1 MQFSRAWDTFMGMV
15 NGLIAALPNIVLAL
29 GIFML
34 FHLIAKRMKELV
46 VHLSEKRQKARNLG
60 LILGRLTQS
69 AVVVT
74 GLLVSLTV
82 IFPSFKPGDLIQL
95 LGIGSVAIGFAF
107 HDIFQNFLAGIL
119 LLLTSPFK
127 IGDEI
132 IVKEFEGT
140 VEDIQTRSTAIH
152 TYDGRRIVIPN
163 ADLLTHSV
171 TVNTAFHKRRLEYP
185 IKISFQEDIGQIKDL
200 ILSTAKSVEGV
211 LHDPPVQVFVTAFD
225 DSSITLSLYW
235 WTRQHR
241 HHHVLHLQDRILTV
255 LRNRLLEKNVDFPS
269 PLQHVRLYMPTEHN
283 NGRQLDK
290 HTLLA
295 DETASEV

>member
-1 MQFSRAWDTFMGMV
+1 MQFSRAWDTFMGMI
-15 NGLIAALPNIVLAL
+15 NGLIAALPNLLLAL
-29 GIFML
+29 GIFLL
-34 FHLIAKRMKELV
+34 FHLVAKRMKLLV
-46 VHLSEKRQKARNLG
+46 VHVSEKRQKARNLG

-69 AVVVT
+69 AIVVA
-74 GLLVSLTV
+74 GLLVALTV

-119 LLLTSPFK
+119 LLLTSTFK

-163 ADLLTHSV
+163 ADLLTHAV
-171 TVNTAFHKRRLEYP
+171 IVNTAFHKRRLTYSV
-185 IKISFQEDIGQIKDL
+185 KISLHEDIEQVKDL
-200 ILSTAKSVEGV
+200 LLSAAKTVEGV
-211 LHDPPVQVFVTAFD
+211 LHDPLPQIFVTAID
-225 DSSITLSLYW
+225 DSSVTLSLYW
-235 WTRQHR
+235 WTKQHR

-255 LRNRLLEKNVDFPS
+255 LRDRLVEKNVDFPS
-269 PLQHVRLYMPTEHN
+269 PLQHVLLYTSTEHN
-283 NGRQLDK
+283 NGRHPDK
-290 HTLLA
+290 HALLA
-295 DETASEV
+295 DETASEL